1 MVGVLEWA
9 QTRLRA
15 EALIAL
21 GAFLVGIVDIV
32 TAIRPTL
39 TDRYDLFQAMLPTG
53 TTTLAGSIT
62 FAAGAALLLLAGGLA
77 RRKHRAWLL
86 AVGLVAFA
94 AVAHLAR
101 GFDLEEAL
109 GSAALLGALLALRRR
124 FDVSGDPTSIR
135 PLAGGIAV
143 TAAAWGVVALY
154 GGEHANRVANVGLEL
169 LLAGGAFWALHHW
182 LRAHREP
189 DRPSD
194 DDRAR
199 AHELVARYGR
209 DSLSF
214 FALRADRRY
223 TVSRAGNAFLA
234 YRVVAG
240 CALVAGD
247 PIGAEDEIPDLVED
261 FGALCRERG
270 WRMVVLHSSAE
281 WLDLYRHR
289 GMRAVAIG
297 DEAIIRPHV
306 FSLEGRAMRK
316 VRQSVTRLRRAGYE
330 VRVLAPSQIP
340 ASQRAEI
347 ERVSCEWR
355 GRAAE
360 RGFSM
365 AMDDLYAHEAA
376 RFAVAFDG
384 EGAIRGFLH
393 LVPSCSGY
401 SLSAMRRGVET
412 PNGLMEFLI
421 CEAAAWARSDGA
433 DELSLNFSVFADV
446 LRAGED
452 SPAHMRAARQ
462 LVVGLDRAF
471 QLDRLFSFNRKFHPE
486 WRTRY
491 ICYERTRDVPV
502 LSLATLHVER
512 LLAPPALRAG
522 RSPSAGVR

>member
-1 MVGVLEWA
+1 MVEVVVWA
-9 QTRLRA
+9 HTKLRA

-21 GAFLVGIVDIV
+21 GAFLVGMVDII

-39 TDRYDLFQAMLPTG
+39 TGRYDVFQAMLPTG
-53 TTTLAGSIT
+53 TTTVAGSIT

-77 RRKHRAWLL
+77 RRKHRAWML
-86 AVGLVAFA
+86 AIALVAFA
-94 AVAHLAR
+94 AVAHLDR
-101 GFDLEEAL
+101 GFDVEEAV
-109 GSAALLGALLALRRR
+109 GSAALLLALIAGRGR
-124 FDVSGDPTSIR
+124 FDVSGDPASIR

-143 TAAAWGVVALY
+143 TAAAWGSVALF
-154 GGEHANRVANVGLEL
+154 GGEHANRIANIGLEML
-169 LLAGGAFWALHHW
+169 LVGGAFWALHHW

-189 DRPSD
+189 ARPSD
-194 DDRAR
+194 DDRGRAR
-199 AHELVARYGR
+199 ELVARYGR

-223 TVSRAGNAFLA
+223 TFSRAGNAFLA

-247 PIGAEDEIPDLVED
+247 PIGAEDEIPGLVDD
-261 FGALCRERG
+261 FGAVCRERG
-270 WRMVVLHSSAE
+270 WRMVVLHSSEE
-281 WLDLYRHR
+281 WLHLYRRR

-297 DEAIIRPHV
+297 DEAIIRPAA

-316 VRQSVTRLRRAGYE
+316 VRQSVTRLRKAGYE
-330 VRVLAPSQIP
+330 VRVLAPSELSS
-340 ASQRAEI
+340 ARRDEI
-347 ERVSCEWR
+347 ERVSAEWR

-365 AMDDLYAHEAA
+365 AMDDLYAHEQA

-384 EGAIRGFLH
+384 GGAIRGFLH
-393 LVPSCSGY
+393 LVPSSNGY
-401 SLSAMRRGVET
+401 SLSAMRRGVGT

-421 CEAAAWARSDGA
+421 CEATAWSSSAGA
-433 DELSLNFSVFADV
+433 VELSLNFSVFADV
-446 LRAGED
+446 LRADED

-491 ICYERTRDVPV
+491 ICFERTRDVPV
-502 LSLATLHVER
+502 LGLATLHVER
-512 LLAPPALRAG
+512 ILTPPVLRAG
-522 RSPSAGVR
+522 R